1 MINDDNEEV
10 KRQFHKGLTVSF
22 KKDLSGY
29 KTEKIIALI
38 ELIEGVEYVQPVI
51 AENVHDHINRQRV
64 RVEYFK
70 KFEEILLK

>member
-1 MINDDNEEV
+1 MSEENEEV

-38 ELIEGVEYVQPVI
+38 SLIEGVESVEPVI
-51 AENVHDHINRQRV
+51 AENAHDHINRQRV
-64 RVEYFK
+64 RVEYFR